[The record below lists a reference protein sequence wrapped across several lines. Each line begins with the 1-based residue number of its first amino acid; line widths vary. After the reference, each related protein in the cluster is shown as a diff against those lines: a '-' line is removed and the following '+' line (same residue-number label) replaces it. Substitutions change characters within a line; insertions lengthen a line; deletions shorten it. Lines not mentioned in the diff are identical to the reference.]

1 MYIQKTI
8 LCKEAQS
15 ISKIT
20 KKERKAKIEEL
31 RNKGTVIDE
40 QISVIGWIED
50 FFFIA
55 PT

>member
-1 MYIQKTI
+1 MFEYGFK
-8 LCKEAQS
+8 CM
-15 ISKIT
+15 
-20 KKERKAKIEEL
+20 
-31 RNKGTVIDE
+31 NNFVPVVIDE